1 MINWK
6 EYYDSHLMT
15 AEEAIKMVQSGDRVT
30 FGHACSE
37 PAALVE
43 ELINQKERLRDVQ
56 VIHMV
61 AMGPG
66 DYMDPENEASF
77 RHNSLFVG
85 GKARK
90 ALVEDRADYTP
101 CYFYRIPELF
111 DEALPLDVA
120 LVQVSVPDKHGY
132 VSLNVSVDY
141 DMKAIK
147 TAKKVIAQVNAKVPR
162 TLGESFVHVTEIDAF
177 VEEDRQLVQLPKGAI
192 TDVEG
197 QIGANCASLIKD
209 GDCLQLGIGSIP
221 DAVLLFL
228 KEKNDLGIHTE
239 MFSDGCVILMK
250 EGNINCKAKN
260 FMPGKAVAGFLMGT
274 DDLYDYVDDNPMI
287 HMAPIEWVN
296 NPMIAG
302 SNDNLVSINSLVQI
316 DLMGQVCSES
326 VGLRQISAVGGQV
339 DFVRG
344 ACFSKG
350 GRSILAFPATAKGNK
365 SKIVPFLDQGAAV
378 TTNRNDVEYI
388 VTEYGVAQLWG
399 KSLKDRARALIS
411 IAHPDA
417 RDELAEEFER
427 RFPKT
432 KYTPMDPEQARGR
445 FNPKY
450 R

>member
-1 MINWK
+1 MVNWK

-15 AEEAIKMVQSGDRVT
+15 AEEAIKLVQSGDRVL
-30 FGHACSE
+30 FGHASGE
-37 PAALVE
+37 PQALVE
-43 ELINQKERLRDVQ
+43 ELIKQEERLRDVQ

-66 DYMDPENEASF
+66 DYMDPEHEKSF

-90 ALVEDRADYTP
+90 ALVEDRADFSP
-101 CYFYRIPELF
+101 CYFYRVPELF
-111 DEALPLDVA
+111 DEALPLDVL
-120 LVQVSVPDKHGY
+120 LVQVSKPDKHGY
-132 VSLNVSVDY
+132 VSLSISVDY

-147 TAKKVIAQVNAKVPR
+147 TAKTVIAQVNAFAPR
-162 TLGESFVHVTEIDAF
+162 THGESFVHVSEIDAF
-177 VEEDRQLVQLPKGAI
+177 VEDDRKMIQLPMGPI
-192 TDVEG
+192 GDVETR
-197 QIGANCASLIKD
+197 IGENCASLIKD

-239 MFSDGCVILMK
+239 MFSDGCVKLMK
-250 EGNINCKAKN
+250 AGNINCKAKN
-260 FMPGKAVAGFLMGT
+260 FMTGKAVAGFLMGT
-274 DDLYDYVDDNPMI
+274 DELYDYVDDNPFV

-296 NPMIAG
+296 DPRIAG

-316 DLMGQVCSES
+316 DLMGQACSES

-378 TTNRNDVEYI
+378 TTNRMDVEYI
-388 VTEYGVAQLWG
+388 VTEFGVAQLWG

-411 IAHPDA
+411 IAHPDC

-445 FNPKY
+445 KNPKY